1 MAIASKAAT
10 AAVIIVSAIIVWFY
24 VGQNPQEFLEF
35 VKANKSELLLAVQ
48 IGAMFILG
56 ITKHYIAGGILLI
69 TSIATLFGVVL

>member
-10 AAVIIVSAIIVWFY
+10 AAVIVVSGVIVWFY
-24 VGQNPQEFLEF
+24 VGQDPQAFLEF
-35 VKANKSELLLAVQ
+35 VSANKFNLALAVQ

-69 TSIATLFGVVL
+69 TSLATLFGVVL

>member
-10 AAVIIVSAIIVWFY
+10 AAVIVVSSVIVWFY
-24 VGQNPQEFLEF
+24 VGQNPQAFLEF

-56 ITKHYIAGGILLI
+56 ITKHYIAGGILLV
-69 TSIATLFGVVL
+69 TSIATLFGVIL

>member
-10 AAVIIVSAIIVWFY
+10 ATVIIVSAVIIWFY
-24 VGQNPQEFLEF
+24 VGQDPQEFLEF
-35 VKANKSELLLAVQ
+35 VKANKFNLALAVQ

-69 TSIATLFGVVL
+69 TSLATLFGVVL